1 MKLYLSYILLFLF
14 IWGAIIPAQS
24 QSIFH
29 KVKFIENIQLNPSS
43 NSAITI
49 PDTTPDTTLQPTSY
63 RAKEDVTDQPET
75 KDEIEKCYSIQ
86 FKYALLLDR
95 EVESIT
101 NLKLYFF
108 IESWMSTQY
117 RFGGSGREGID
128 CSAFTSKLVSSV
140 YEKTIPRTARDQYSN
155 TERIERENLQEGDL
169 VFFDTRGGVSH
180 VGLYLGNNYFVHSS
194 VHGGVKISSL
204 TDPYYNRKFIGGGR
218 IIFTTNSEVA
228 K

>member
-1 MKLYLSYILLFLF
+1 M
-14 IWGAIIPAQS
+14 PAQS

-29 KVKFIENIQLNPSS
+29 KVKFIENIQVTPSS
-43 NSAITI
+43 NTI
-49 PDTTPDTTLQPTSY
+49 ITTPDTSLQPTSF
-63 RAKEDVTDQPET
+63 RAKDDVVDAPET

-95 EVESIT
+95 EVENIT

-108 IESWMSTQY
+108 IESWFATQY
-117 RFGGSGREGID
+117 RYGGTSREGID

-140 YEKTIPRTARDQYSN
+140 FETTIPRTAREQYAFTS
-155 TERIERENLQEGDL
+155 RIDRENLQEGDL
-169 VFFDTRGGVSH
+169 VFFNTRGGVSH
-180 VGLYLGNNYFVHSS
+180 VGFYLGNNYFVHSS

-204 TDPYYNRKFIGGGR
+204 TESYYNRKFIGGGR
-218 IIFTTNSEVA
+218 IQLNTNSEAV